1 MYVRRMGLLENRG
14 GVPGQVLMHGNGN
27 PCISTWPMRLW
38 RGKTICCWSLADLA
52 FSRSFDLHTYQLA
65 LPISSIHAS
74 VHLSPNPKPFVLL
87 KQPTLSLSAPTVP
100 EPPPTSPDTRSRS
113 LSVSAP
119 FAPLL
124 TVSSLLP
131 VHRVR
136 LLFIPWTR
144 TLSLS
149 GFQSQSALVGV
160 GLRGLVWNDLYMV
173 TC

>member
-1 MYVRRMGLLENRG
+1 M
-14 GVPGQVLMHGNGN
+14 LMHGNGN
-27 PCISTWPMRLW
+27 PCISTWQMRLW

-52 FSRSFDLHTYQLA
+52 FSPSFHLHTYQLA
-65 LPISSIHAS
+65 LSISFIHAS
-74 VHLSPNPKPFVLL
+74 VHLSPNPKPFALL

-100 EPPPTSPDTRSRS
+100 EPPPTSPDTLSRS
-113 LSVSAP
+113 LSVSLP
-119 FAPLL
+119 LSPLL

-136 LLFIPWTR
+136 LLFVPWTP

-149 GFQSQSALVGV
+149 CVQRRSALVGV
-160 GLRGLVWNDLYMV
+160 GLWGLVWNDLYMV

>member
-1 MYVRRMGLLENRG
+1 METETHAYPL
-14 GVPGQVLMHGNGN
+14 GQCV
-27 PCISTWPMRLW
+27 W
-38 RGKTICCWSLADLA
+38 RGKTICCWSFADLA
-52 FSRSFDLHTYQLA
+52 FSRSSHLHNYQLT
-65 LPISSIHAS
+65 LSISSIHAS
-74 VHLSPNPKPFVLL
+74 VHHSPNPKPFVLL

-100 EPPPTSPDTRSRS
+100 EPPPTSPDTLSRS
-113 LSVSAP
+113 LSVSLALS
-119 FAPLL
+119 PLL

-136 LLFIPWTR
+136 LLFISWTR

-160 GLRGLVWNDLYMV
+160 GQSGLVWNDLYMI

>member
-1 MYVRRMGLLENRG
+1 
-14 GVPGQVLMHGNGN
+14 MHGNGN

-38 RGKTICCWSLADLA
+38 RGKTMRCWSFADLA
-52 FSRSFDLHTYQLA
+52 FSRSFHLHTYQLA
-65 LPISSIHAS
+65 LSISSIHAS

-87 KQPTLSLSAPTVP
+87 KQPTLSLSAPTVL
-100 EPPPTSPDTRSRS
+100 EPPPTSLDTLSRS

-119 FAPLL
+119 LSPLL
-124 TVSSLLP
+124 TVSSFLP
-131 VHRVR
+131 VQRVR

-160 GLRGLVWNDLYMV
+160 GLRDLVWNDLYMI